1 MNRVVPC
8 FGTLALLCLTVTAL
22 GIDDDPALVEAGKA
36 VVKGL
41 KPLAPG
47 TEETSYFEI
56 KAGPGDAI
64 GYVIASVEA
73 LRGKGEP
80 VYRYV
85 AETSIT
91 FPSKVRVLVLVNA
104 KLRPDFEPI
113 EIEMKRTVVNPDG
126 SEKVVVQRAASG
138 PKTVKLSTEADGQQT
153 EGEAPRPER
162 PFIYAIETLVQR
174 LDHKKHDA
182 YILREFDIH
191 TGRAGSLVFTA
202 KTWRDGTP
210 TIITRYVSGGGS
222 YQFWFDDGGTLLR
235 WGMPSIPALFVRTT
249 KEQAEGLKASM
260 GKVRDT
266 EPGARTSPTESAP
279 G

>member
-1 MNRVVPC
+1 M
-8 FGTLALLCLTVTAL
+8 
-22 GIDDDPALVEAGKA
+22 
-36 VVKGL
+36 
-41 KPLAPG
+41 
-47 TEETSYFEI
+47 
-56 KAGPGDAI
+56 
-64 GYVIASVEA
+64 
-73 LRGKGEP
+73 
-80 VYRYV
+80 

-191 TGRAGSLVFTA
+191 TERAGSLVFTA

-235 WGMPSIPALFVRTT
+235 WGMPSIPALRPDD
-249 KEQAEGLKASM
+249 KGASGGAEGFDGQGSGHRTRRTHVAYGVGTRVNNPSHDEPSCVHDHEDATGLK
-260 GKVRDT
+260 
-266 EPGARTSPTESAP
+266 
-279 G
+279 